1 MTLLRL
7 FRRYC
12 VLTLLGA
19 CRLQETP
26 VDANA
31 VIGRW
36 GGVGAGVD
44 ARATMTTLR
53 LPCDQLMF
61 SAPIIAAEDGRFVVP
76 AMGRSASSIRPSP
89 PAVLRGRIVGE
100 VLTIDVLFVRPDTS
114 WSLAWTLTRDAAP
127 NISGVCTAS

>member
-7 FRRYC
+7 FRRYS

-19 CRLQETP
+19 CRLQETSI
-26 VDANA
+26 DANA
-31 VIGRW
+31 VIGQW

-53 LPCDQLMF
+53 LPCDRLTF
-61 SAPIIAAEDGRFVVP
+61 PAPIITAEDGRFVVQ

-89 PAVLRGRIVGE
+89 PAVLRGRMVGD
-100 VLTIDVLFVRPDTS
+100 VLTIDVLFIRPDTS
-114 WSLAWTLTRDAAP
+114 WSVARTLTRDAAP
-127 NISGVCTAS
+127 DISGVCTA